1 MSVIKLAGFTGEA
14 PRITP
19 RLLPASGAQIAID
32 VRLEDGE
39 LSPFRKPYLITNLA
53 GAVAGTV
60 KTVYRHLADWLYWTT
75 AVNAVPG
82 PVAQDRLY
90 YTGDGVPKMRVSGTV
105 YPLKVSAP
113 TTKLT
118 ATNGGSLTAITYTR
132 LYVYT
137 FVTAYDEESEPCPI
151 SDDLTFSPGNTIT
164 LSGFQAAPA
173 GRNITKQRIYRS
185 QTGTAGGTLLY
196 FIAERAAGT
205 GNYVDTIP
213 INDFSEPLPSLDWN
227 PPLDDLAGLVSM
239 PNGMMA
245 AYSGKDIYFCEPY
258 RPHAWPQKYSL
269 SADFDI
275 TGLAC
280 YGTTLVVG
288 TTGNPYLV
296 GGTSPDTMVMEK
308 MELNMPC
315 LNVQG
320 MVDLGYSICYPSH
333 DGLIQAQNGS
343 ANVVTMELLTRDQW
357 LKLNPDTMVCGQFY
371 GRFFGSYKYTDT
383 DGMNVEGTLIVDLTG
398 DAPFLIRSQHRADAF
413 YYDVVS
419 GSLFMVIGAAVY
431 EWDSKQSVADVY
443 TWRSKEFVLPAPT
456 SFGAIMFELDKR
468 TDPDVVTAYNAA
480 YAATVAA
487 NAALMA
493 SKDIGGAINGTAFN
507 AVAVNGDLL
516 SPLPVGQH
524 VNVTVY
530 ADGEFYASV
539 ARSGVVQRLPG
550 GRLARLWEVEI
561 AGNVDVVELVMAGTA
576 QELRGA

>member
-19 RLLPASGAQIAID
+19 RLLPPSGAQIAID

-39 LSPFRKPYLITNLA
+39 LSPFRKPFPITALA
-53 GAVAGTV
+53 GATAGTV
-60 KTVYRHLADWLYWTT
+60 KTIYRHLTDWLYWTT
-75 AVNAVPG
+75 AVNPVPG

-90 YTGDGVPKMRVSGTV
+90 YTGDGAPKMRVAGTV
-105 YPLKVSAP
+105 YPLALPAP
-113 TTKLT
+113 TVKLT
-118 ATNGGSLTAITYTR
+118 TVNAGPLTAITYTR

-137 FVTAYDEESEPCPI
+137 FVTAFDEESEPCPI
-151 SDDLTFSPGNTIT
+151 SDDLTFSPGNVIT

-185 QTGTAGGTLLY
+185 QTGTAGGTNLY
-196 FIAERAAGT
+196 FIAERAVGT
-205 GNYVDTIP
+205 GNYVDTIAV
-213 INDFSEPLPSLDWN
+213 NDFSEPLPSLDWN
-227 PPLDDLAGLVSM
+227 PPISTLAGLVSM

-258 RPHAWPQKYSL
+258 RPHAWPEKYSL

-315 LNVQG
+315 LNAQG

-333 DGLIQAQNGS
+333 DGLIQAQNGNAS
-343 ANVVTMELLTRDQW
+343 VVTMELLTRDQW
-357 LKLNPDTMVCGQFY
+357 LTLNPETMVCGQFY
-371 GRFFGSYKYTDT
+371 GRFFGSYKYVDT
-383 DGMNVEGTLIVDLTG
+383 NGMDVEGTLIVDLTG
-398 DAPFLIRSQHRADAF
+398 DSPFLIRSQHRADAF

-419 GSLFMVIGAAVY
+419 GSLFMAIGTVVY
-431 EWDSKQSVADVY
+431 EWDSKQSVANVF

-456 SFGAIMFELDKR
+456 SFGVIMYELDKR
-468 TDPDVVTAYNAA
+468 TDPEVVLAFETALNAA
-480 YAATVAA
+480 IAA
-487 NAALMA
+487 NVAIMALP
-493 SKDIGGAINGTAFN
+493 SIGGGLNESLVN
-507 AVAVNGDLL
+507 ALPFNGDLL
-516 SPLPVGQH
+516 MPLPQGPH
-524 VNVTVY
+524 GSVTIY
-530 ADGEFYASV
+530 ADGELYASI
-539 ARSGVVQRLPG
+539 ARAGKMQRLPG
-550 GRLARLWEVEI
+550 GKLARLWEIEI
-561 AGNVDVVELVMAGTA
+561 AGNTDVVELIMASTA